1 MRRPLNT
8 PIRFTPDP
16 STLSY
21 AEVAKI
27 IRRRLH
33 RYSLISII
41 NVGLN
46 HLTQQHDNK
55 EKALL
60 AAPWLVAL
68 VIKLAIEDEM
78 INFHIGDH
86 CPPAEF
92 YACCNAIWNAK
103 QGLDESV
110 QVTMLVVRATMHAQ
124 FIFQRPETFGFL
136 RWAALI
142 SRLDEPHPCRS
153 LFERVF
159 SMTPDDFMMAA
170 TLLMSQIKNNTPQ
183 QPLDL
188 RVYSALPEV
197 LIKPLY
203 QLVELLYKDLRE
215 LRVQLQQELHFR
227 LNNKLP
233 ARQESERYEFPWLAK
248 YPILKLDK
256 TRVLAWNPTIFFH
269 GLEEFVHIRL
279 SEFGQCYTDS
289 FSQVFE
295 DYVIELIQESG
306 THAITDQEFKRLGNA
321 SMPVVDALIPHAGGN
336 VFIESK
342 MSLFAD
348 VVLLSDR
355 PPLVKLKLKR
365 IREAIVQG
373 WKVGT
378 LLRSDE
384 IELSDAKSAD
394 KDYLIVVTSRQLLF
408 GNGLH
413 LKQMVNEQFFDH
425 ILPESNFMSPSKE
438 QLSRMPPQNII
449 ILSIEEFEHLAG
461 AVKSKNTTY
470 LSFVQQ
476 LAKNANNPA
485 TAKMMADQEIKEY
498 VNEWYD
504 PELLSNTQNRIL
516 EQVNT
521 VLNCKVGDSEI

>member
-1 MRRPLNT
+1 MP
-8 PIRFTPDP
+8 
-16 STLSY
+16 Y
-21 AEVAKI
+21 AEVAKV
-27 IRRRLH
+27 IRRRLR

-55 EKALL
+55 EKAVL
-60 AAPWLVAL
+60 AMPWLVAL
-68 VIKLAIEDEM
+68 VIKLAIEDEL
-78 INFHIGDH
+78 IYLHIGDL
-86 CPPAEF
+86 CPPVEF
-92 YACCNAIWNAK
+92 DACCNAIWNAQ
-103 QGLDESV
+103 QGFDESV
-110 QVTMLVVRATMHAQ
+110 QVVLLGVRATMHAQ

-142 SRLDEPHPCRS
+142 SRLDAAHPCRV

-159 SMTPDDFMMAA
+159 SMSPDDFMMAA
-170 TLLMSQIKNNTPQ
+170 TLLMSQLKKRGPQ

-188 RVYSALPEV
+188 RIYSVVPEE
-197 LIKPLY
+197 LTKPLY
-203 QLVELLYKDLRE
+203 LLVELFSKDLSE
-215 LRVQLQQELHFR
+215 LRVQLQQELHSR
-227 LNNKLP
+227 LASNRS
-233 ARQESERYEFPWLAK
+233 ARQESERHEFPWLAK
-248 YPILKLDK
+248 YPVLKLDK

-269 GLEEFVHIRL
+269 GLEESVHIRL
-279 SEFGQCYTDS
+279 SEFGQRYTDS

-295 DYVIELIQESG
+295 DYVIELILESG

-321 SMPVVDALIPHAGGN
+321 SMPAVDALIPHAGGN

-348 VVLLSDR
+348 DVLLSDR
-355 PPLVKLKLKR
+355 PSLVRLKLKR

-394 KDYLIVVTSRQLLF
+394 SDYLIVVTSRQLLF

-413 LKQMVNEQFFDH
+413 LKQMVDEQFFDH

-438 QLSRMPPQNII
+438 QLSRMPPQNIT
-449 ILSIEEFEHLAG
+449 ILSIEEFEHLVG
-461 AVKSKNTTY
+461 AVKSEKATY

-476 LAKNANNPA
+476 LAKNASNPA
-485 TAKMMADQEIKEY
+485 TATMVADQEIKEY
-498 VNEWYD
+498 VNKWYV
-504 PELLSNTQNRIL
+504 PELLTNSRDRVLAQANA
-516 EQVNT
+516 
-521 VLNCKVGDSEI
+521 VLNKSTRDAR